1 MTTCSRTFR
10 GLTASVSAFTVSAML
25 VATVSAML
33 VATVAR
39 AQGGGPP
46 VGARAGTG
54 APTKPPAPAPTLL
67 KPAPVVPGA
76 IAKIVGTVFDSL
88 SMKPLR
94 SATVQLVSGEDPS
107 KVRSVSSN
115 DRGDFTIDSVRA
127 GAYLLGFFHPRL
139 DSLSIESPLSRVDVR
154 TDGEVYVTLALPSA
168 KSIIARICGAEVVKD
183 GLGVFVGSVRS
194 ARGEALSAPARIRA
208 SWTEISFGPR
218 GIDRRS
224 PSHFATTSAS
234 GAFAICGVPTDG
246 TFMTRAFVPGDSS
259 GFVEMEASKNG
270 FLHRDIYIGAATKT
284 ENSALRGAGKL
295 RGVVRSSTGQPIS
308 NAKLVLWGSGLEATT
323 NSNGQFS
330 MQTLPS
336 GTYTLESRAIGYMPM
351 RSAVDVLESNESVAE
366 LAMSV
371 FVPMVDTLK
380 IKGTRNAVSDPLQGF
395 DQRKKSGFGYF
406 FDSDA
411 LNRRNASFM
420 SDVLRGTPGLTVT
433 PGQLS
438 GDKVTMRGSAGPGTC
453 VPAIYINGALAYVD
467 DGNLDAIV
475 NTQDVVAMEVYSRTG
490 SMPIQFQQANGC
502 GSIVIWTGR
511 RKPTNPNP

>member
-1 MTTCSRTFR
+1 M
-10 GLTASVSAFTVSAML
+10 
-25 VATVSAML
+25 
-33 VATVAR
+33 AR
-39 AQGGGPP
+39 IIGS
-46 VGARAGTG
+46 
-54 APTKPPAPAPTLL
+54 
-67 KPAPVVPGA
+67 
-76 IAKIVGTVFDSL
+76 VFDSL

-94 SATVQLVSGEDPS
+94 TATVQLVAGDDPT
-107 KVRSVSSN
+107 KVRSVTTN
-115 DRGDFTIDSVRA
+115 DRGEFTIDSVRT
-127 GAYLLGFFHPRL
+127 GVYLLGFFHPRL
-139 DSLSIESPLSRVDVR
+139 DSLSIESPLTRVDVR
-154 TDGEVYVTLALPSA
+154 ADGEVFVALTLPSA
-168 KSIIARICGAEVVKD
+168 KSIIARTCGTAVAQD
-183 GLGVFVGSVRS
+183 GLGVFVGTVRS
-194 ARGEALSAPARIRA
+194 ARGDGLSAPARVRA
-208 SWTEISFGPR
+208 SWTEISFGKDR
-218 GIDRRS
+218 IERRS

-246 TFMTRAFVPGDSS
+246 TFMARAFIPGDSS
-259 GFVEMEASKNG
+259 GFVELEAPKNG
-270 FLHRDIYIGAATKT
+270 FLHRDMYIGAATKT
-284 ENSALRGAGKL
+284 ETSALRGNGKL
-295 RGVVRSSTGQPIS
+295 RGVVRSNSGQPIS

-336 GTYTLESRAIGYMPM
+336 GTYTLESRAIGFMPM
-351 RSAVDVLESNESVAE
+351 RSAVDVLEGNEGVAE
-366 LAMSV
+366 LAMNV

-380 IKGTRNAVSDPLQGF
+380 IKGNRGVASDPLQGF

-411 LNRRNASFM
+411 LNKRNATFM

-438 GDKVTMRGSAGPGTC
+438 GDKVTMRGAAGPGTC
-453 VPAIYINGALAYVD
+453 VPAVYINGAPVYVD

-511 RKPTNPNP
+511 RKPSAPNP